1 MKMSKQGGIL
11 LPVLLVLL
19 FGARTLALPD
29 PFGQPQIGA
38 VTGTVKVIENAR
50 IINFGKVIFQGK
62 IDLNP
67 TLDRIR
73 AGQRLPHRN
82 DGAIFKNRE
91 GQLPAQRDKNYYRE
105 FVLKMK
111 GIPFPGPQRV
121 IIGKRGEVFYT
132 GDHYATFERA
142 R

>member
-1 MKMSKQGGIL
+1 MKMFKQGGIL
-11 LPVLLVLL
+11 LTVLLVLL
-19 FGARTLALPD
+19 FGARTLALTD

-50 IINFGKVIFQGK
+50 IINFGKVIFQGR

-132 GDHYATFERA
+132 GDHYATFERV